1 MPCTPAGKYRQD
13 VTRRALGPLRAWQSL
28 NSVAGACSPSY
39 SVVGAALSLQM
50 KNPTQTYDNHYV
62 PRANQQSPRLPTPT
76 GSGLGKS
83 YPTRRPQGRDG
94 TYPLAKTVAMAW
106 PTTIYS
112 HLTPDTACH
121 DG

>member
-28 NSVAGACSPSY
+28 NSV
-39 SVVGAALSLQM
+39 VGAAFSLQT

-83 YPTRRPQGRDG
+83 CPTRHPQGRDG
-94 TYPLAKTVAMAW
+94 TYPLAKQW
-106 PTTIYS
+106 LWRGP
-112 HLTPDTACH
+112 
-121 DG
+121 